1 MSGPTPEPPLLELR
15 RVSMWFGGVQAL
27 ADLSLALRR
36 GEVLGLIGDNGAGKS
51 TLLKIITGVLRPTSG
66 AILLEGSE
74 VDFRSPTEARSWGI
88 ETVYQ
93 DLALVDRMSLWRNF
107 FLGKEL
113 RHPGAV
119 RGRLG
124 MMQSRRM
131 KEICEKHL
139 TDIGLQRIRSA
150 NQMASVLS
158 GGERQ
163 SLAITRAVFF
173 GAKVL
178 LLDEPTAA
186 LSVKET
192 GKVFDA
198 IAEAR
203 SGGLGV
209 IYVDHN
215 MAHVYPLADR
225 IAVVEHGR
233 VAALFSKGE
242 VSVEDLVRVLSL
254 GVEKDMK
261 GYVER

>member
-1 MSGPTPEPPLLELR
+1 MNKAKPPLLELR
-15 RVSMWFGGVQAL
+15 EVSMWFGGVQAV
-27 ADLSLALRR
+27 DNLSLELKS
-36 GEVLGLIGDNGAGKS
+36 GEILGLIGDNGAGKS
-51 TLLKIITGVLRPTSG
+51 TVLKLITGVLRPTRG
-66 AILLEGSE
+66 EMLLDGEK
-74 VDFRSPTEARSWGI
+74 VDFRSPTDARSLGI

-93 DLALVDRMSLWRNF
+93 DLALVDRISLWRNF

-113 RHPGAV
+113 CHSGPIA
-119 RGRLG
+119 GRLG
-124 MMQSRRM
+124 LLQSRRM
-131 KEICEKHL
+131 KEICAQHL
-139 TDIGLQRIRSA
+139 TDIGLRRIRSA

-192 GKVFDA
+192 RKVFDA
-198 IAEAR
+198 IGAAR
-203 SGGLGV
+203 EEGLGV

-233 VAALFSKGE
+233 VAATFARGE
-242 VSVEDLVRVLSL
+242 ASVEELIQVLAL
-254 GVEKDMK
+254 GVAKQTMRE
-261 GYVER
+261 E